1 MMDEIIISGLKVF
14 AWHGVYEEEQEKGQ
28 NFIVNARLRVDTHTA
43 GRTDSLED
51 SVDYGKVCLFINDFM
66 RINRYNLIETV
77 ANNLARKIM
86 VRFPLTQSIELEVM
100 KPEAPIPLPFENVS
114 VHIER
119 SWHRTYIA
127 TGSNMGDSE
136 DLIRNALENL
146 DADENCRVLRS
157 SKVYRSKPYGGVE
170 QDDFYNSVF
179 CMDTLYSPIELL
191 TRLQE
196 EEKEAGRERLIK
208 WGPRTLDLDIIY
220 YDDIVL
226 ERDHLRIP
234 HVDMCNRDFVLLPLS
249 EIAPYKRHPILGM
262 TTLELLGRIKE
273 SYVLTM
279 KEEDEEQE

>member
-1 MMDEIIISGLKVF
+1 MKDEIIISGLKIF
-14 AWHGVYEEEQEKGQ
+14 AWHGVYEDEKEKGQ
-28 NFIVNARLRVDTHTA
+28 NFIVNAKLSLDTSLA
-43 GRTDSLED
+43 GESDSLED

-66 RINRYNLIETV
+66 RINRFNLLEAV
-77 ANNLARKIM
+77 ANQMARKIM
-86 VRFPLTQSIELEVM
+86 VRFPMTQSVELEVM

-114 VHIER
+114 VKITR

-136 DLIRNALENL
+136 DLIENAIANL
-146 DADENCRVLRS
+146 DSDENCRVIRK
-157 SKVYRSKPYGGVE
+157 SKMYRSKPYGGVE

-196 EEKEAGRERLIK
+196 EEKEANRERLVK

-220 YDDIVL
+220 YDDEII
-226 ERDHLRIP
+226 EREHLRIP
-234 HVDMCNRDFVLLPLS
+234 HVDMTNRDFVLLPLS
-249 EIAPYKRHPILGM
+249 EVAPYKRHPILGM
-262 TTLELLGRIKE
+262 TTIEMLGRLKE

-279 KEEDEEQE
+279 KEEEE

>member
-1 MMDEIIISGLKVF
+1 MKDEIIISGLKVF
-14 AWHGVYEEEQEKGQ
+14 AWHGVYEEEKEKGQ
-28 NFIVNARLRVDTHTA
+28 NFIVNAKLSLDTSLA
-43 GRTDSLED
+43 GESDSLED

-66 RINRYNLIETV
+66 RINRFNLLEAV
-77 ANNLARKIM
+77 ANQMARKIM
-86 VRFPLTQSIELEVM
+86 VRFPMTQSVELEVM

-114 VHIER
+114 VKITR

-136 DLIRNALENL
+136 DLIENAIANL
-146 DADENCRVLRS
+146 DSDENCRVIRK
-157 SKVYRSKPYGGVE
+157 SKMYRSKPYGGVE

-196 EEKEAGRERLIK
+196 EEKEANRERLVK

-220 YDDIVL
+220 YDDEII
-226 ERDHLRIP
+226 EREHLRIP
-234 HVDMCNRDFVLLPLS
+234 HVDMTNRDFVLLPLS
-249 EIAPYKRHPILGM
+249 EVAPYKRHPILGM
-262 TTLELLGRIKE
+262 TTIEMLGRLKE

-279 KEEDEEQE
+279 KEEEE

>member
-1 MMDEIIISGLKVF
+1 MKDEIIISGLKVF
-14 AWHGVYEEEQEKGQ
+14 AWHGVYEEEKEKGQ
-28 NFIVNARLRVDTHTA
+28 NFIVNAKLSLDTSLA
-43 GRTDSLED
+43 GESDSLED

-66 RINRYNLIETV
+66 RINRFNLLEAV
-77 ANNLARKIM
+77 ANQMARKIM
-86 VRFPLTQSIELEVM
+86 VRFPMTQSVELEVM

-114 VHIER
+114 VKITR

-136 DLIRNALENL
+136 DLIENAIANL
-146 DADENCRVLRS
+146 DSDENCRVIRK
-157 SKVYRSKPYGGVE
+157 SKMYRSKPYGGVE

-196 EEKEAGRERLIK
+196 EEKEANRERLVK

-220 YDDIVL
+220 YDDEII
-226 ERDHLRIP
+226 EREHLRIP
-234 HVDMCNRDFVLLPLS
+234 HVDMTNRDFVLLPLS
-249 EIAPYKRHPILGM
+249 EVAPYKRHPILGM
-262 TTLELLGRIKE
+262 TTIEMLGRLKE

-279 KEEDEEQE
+279 REEEE

>member
-1 MMDEIIISGLKVF
+1 MKDEIIISGLKIF
-14 AWHGVYEEEQEKGQ
+14 AWHGVYEEEKEKGQ
-28 NFIVNARLRVDTHTA
+28 NFIVNAKLSLDTSLA
-43 GRTDSLED
+43 GESDSLED

-66 RINRYNLIETV
+66 RINRFNLLEAV
-77 ANNLARKIM
+77 ANQMARKIM
-86 VRFPLTQSIELEVM
+86 VRFPMTQSVELEVM

-114 VHIER
+114 VKITR

-136 DLIRNALENL
+136 DLIENAIANL
-146 DADENCRVLRS
+146 DSDENCRVIRK
-157 SKVYRSKPYGGVE
+157 SKMYRSKPYGGVE

-196 EEKEAGRERLIK
+196 EEKEANRERLVK

-220 YDDIVL
+220 YDDEIV
-226 ERDHLRIP
+226 EREHLRIP
-234 HVDMCNRDFVLLPLS
+234 HVDMTNRDFVLLPLS
-249 EIAPYKRHPILGM
+249 EVAPYKRHPILGM
-262 TTLELLGRIKE
+262 TTLEMLGRLKE

-279 KEEDEEQE
+279 KEEEE

>member
-1 MMDEIIISGLKVF
+1 MKDEIIISGLKIF
-14 AWHGVYEEEQEKGQ
+14 AWHGVYEDEKEKGQ
-28 NFIVNARLRVDTHTA
+28 NFIVNAKLFLDTSMA
-43 GRTDSLED
+43 GESDSLED

-66 RINRYNLIETV
+66 RINRFNLLEAV
-77 ANNLARKIM
+77 ANQMARKIM
-86 VRFPLTQSIELEVM
+86 VRFPMTQSVELEVM

-114 VHIER
+114 VKITR

-136 DLIRNALENL
+136 DLIENAIANL
-146 DADENCRVLRS
+146 DSDENCRVIRK
-157 SKVYRSKPYGGVE
+157 SKMYRSKPYGGVE

-196 EEKEAGRERLIK
+196 EEKEANRERLVK

-220 YDDIVL
+220 YDDEII
-226 ERDHLRIP
+226 EREHLRIP
-234 HVDMCNRDFVLLPLS
+234 HVDMTNRDFVLLPLS
-249 EIAPYKRHPILGM
+249 EVAPYKRHPILGM
-262 TTLELLGRIKE
+262 TTIEMLGRLKE

-279 KEEDEEQE
+279 KEEEE